1 MYIFIFLKGM
11 SCGDL
16 IQYCIET
23 CYGTCYLL
31 SKGRDQD
38 NSFINISIGSEI
50 PLQHFVGIFIYFLCY
65 KFSYWLF
72 AYRYKLNLIFYKKN
86 YVLFLL
92 DCSLQYFH
100 KLDSNIPLPLH
111 TYCRYEILILQ

>member
-50 PLQHFVGIFIYFLCY
+50 PLQHFVGIFIYF
-65 KFSYWLF
+65 F
-72 AYRYKLNLIFYKKN
+72 
-86 YVLFLL
+86 FLL
-92 DCSLQYFH
+92 EFLFYLFFMLQIFF
-100 KLDSNIPLPLH
+100 LVVCL
-111 TYCRYEILILQ
+111 